1 MARIYDCS
9 VDTDLLTGMRL
20 ARQAVGRGEVVV
32 IPTDTVYGV
41 AADAFNPEAV
51 QRLLDAKGR
60 GRDAPPPVL
69 IPGQSTLDALADFV
83 PDVVRRLV
91 DEFWPG
97 GLTVILVAQPSLVW
111 DLGET
116 RGTVALRMPA
126 NSFALELLAETG
138 PLAVSSANRTGEPAA
153 TTAQEAVDQLGE
165 SVDIFLDGGAA
176 GGAASTIVDAS
187 RVTDAGGRVRIVRE
201 GAITRAQIQQLI
213 GDELEPVVAAPAE
226 PAQPAATDEPSATD
240 EPAATDEAPVPD
252 EPDAPRGTASGAERV
267 DGSPDPGAAT
277 PAAEAT
283 DDAGPTYPEFVEPAG
298 AAEPAGEPASDPTAS
313 DPTATEPPAD
323 PPAHPR

>member
-1 MARIYDCS
+1 MSDDMARIYDCS

-20 ARQAVGRGEVVV
+20 ARKAVGRGEVVV
-32 IPTDTVYGV
+32 IPTDTVYGI
-41 AADAFNPEAV
+41 AADAFNPDAV

-138 PLAVSSANRTGEPAA
+138 PLAVSSANRTGQPAA
-153 TTAQEAVDQLGE
+153 ATAQEAVDQLGE
-165 SVDIFLDGGAA
+165 SVDVFLDGGAA

-187 RVTDAGGRVRIVRE
+187 RVTQAGGRVRIVRE

-213 GDELEPVVAAPAE
+213 GDELEPVVTAPTEPEE
-226 PAQPAATDEPSATD
+226 PA
-240 EPAATDEAPVPD
+240 VPD
-252 EPDAPRGTASGAERV
+252 APEAPRGTASGAERI
-267 DGSPDPGAAT
+267 DGSADPDAA
-277 PAAEAT
+277 PAADAAPVVDAST
-283 DDAGPTYPEFVEPAG
+283 DAGPTYPEFVEPA
-298 AAEPAGEPASDPTAS
+298 DPTPADPTPA